1 MDPLQRVLISFD
13 RPELP
18 TDNLQLRLIESL
30 NCLNQSRLGTSV
42 HLDSREYLLVLLPA
56 AK

>member
-1 MDPLQRVLISFD
+1 MDMLQRVLISFD

-18 TDNLQLRLIESL
+18 TDNLQLLLIESL
-30 NCLNQSRLGTSV
+30 NCLYQSRLGTSV
-42 HLDSREYLLVLLPA
+42 HLDSREHLLVLLPA